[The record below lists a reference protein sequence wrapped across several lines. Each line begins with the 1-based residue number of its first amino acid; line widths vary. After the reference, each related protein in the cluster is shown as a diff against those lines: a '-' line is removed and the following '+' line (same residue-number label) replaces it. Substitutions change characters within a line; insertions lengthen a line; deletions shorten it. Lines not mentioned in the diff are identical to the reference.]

1 MVERFDDGEDR
12 ASSELTGCS
21 SELPQEE
28 ENWESEA
35 ERVFVDG
42 SEMIPTERYD
52 KLRAV
57 RTRRVV

>member
-35 ERVFVDG
+35 EREFVAC
-42 SEMIPTERYD
+42 SEMIPTKGDD
-52 KLRAV
+52 KLCAMRV
-57 RTRRVV
+57 RWVV